1 MARKP
6 ATDFQYEKDEGVGK
20 RMTGSAGA
28 THPLVKKVLAARPPI
43 AELIGF
49 VVEEIGDGRA
59 VGSLQAGPQHANP
72 MGTLHGGVL
81 CDIADAA
88 MGMAFASTLAPE
100 ESFTTTALSI
110 NFFRPV
116 WQSRLRAEARV
127 INRGKTVGYL
137 ECEVTDQNGKRVAK
151 ANSTCFVLRGEHAR
165 ER

>member
-1 MARKP
+1 
-6 ATDFQYEKDEGVGK
+6 
-20 RMTGSAGA
+20 MTGSAAA

-151 ANSTCFVLRGEHAR
+151 ANSTCFVLRGEHLR